1 VILTDRDNRIIC
13 LWLAGWKTESI
24 ATEVGMSPTRLRYR
38 AREVGLP
45 ARKIRAVNLWPCIV
59 AWARKG
65 HSAVEIAKGI
75 KCTKPEVAAGCGNSG
90 GFNVKQPRKKVAAHI
105 RSKASKRGWA
115 TRKLQDRARQADAAE
130 AGKIDQGIA
139 A

>member
-1 VILTDRDNRIIC
+1 VAKGWIAVILTDRDNRIIC

-65 HSAVEIAKGI
+65 HSAVEIARGI
-75 KCTKPEVAAGCGNSG
+75 KCTKPEVAAGCGNSD
-90 GFNVKQPRKKVAAHI
+90 GFNVKPPRKPVDTAI
-105 RSKASKRGWA
+105 RSKASRRAWA
-115 TRKLQDRARQADAAE
+115 TRKRLAAARAEKTMGAA
-130 AGKIDQGIA
+130 
-139 A
+139 

>member
-1 VILTDRDNRIIC
+1 MILTDRDNRIIC

-65 HSAVEIAKGI
+65 HSAVEIARGI
-75 KCTKPEVAAGCGNSG
+75 KCTKPEVAAGCGKPLCHE
-90 GFNVKQPRKKVAAHI
+90 KQVQARVAA
-105 RSKASKRGWA
+105 RARAAKRAWA
-115 TRKLQDRARQADAAE
+115 TRKRQAAARAE
-130 AGKIDQGIA
+130 AEKTVGA